1 MQGEEHV
8 PNPPKFHL
16 STCPSG
22 TRNSTHRPHR
32 TFLFT
37 ELGQPG
43 ALCGPTRERPAVCCK
58 GTGPGPTAAAPH
70 LGQCDG
76 PAASPAGRQK
86 PQPLERE
93 VFSVLG
99 TPAGGA
105 PASRPQ
111 RCVCSQSARGPRHC
125 PLPELNPAKGGKS
138 PGDVSSFQQEEAR
151 NKMMSLVI

>member
-16 STCPSG
+16 STCPLAPG
-22 TRNSTHRPHR
+22 AAPTVPHR
-32 TFLFT
+32 VFLFT

-43 ALCGPTRERPAVCCK
+43 ALCGATREGPAVCCK
-58 GTGPGPTAAAPH
+58 RAGPRPTAAAPH

-76 PAASPAGRQK
+76 SPAPPAGRQE
-86 PQPLERE
+86 PQPLGKGNL
-93 VFSVLG
+93 FCPG
-99 TPAGGA
+99 TSAGGA

-111 RCVCSQSARGPRHC
+111 RCICSQSARGPRHC

-138 PGDVSSFQQEEAR
+138 PGDISSFQQEAR

>member
-16 STCPSG
+16 STCPLAPG
-22 TRNSTHRPHR
+22 AAPTVPHR
-32 TFLFT
+32 VFLFT

-43 ALCGPTRERPAVCCK
+43 ALCGATHEGPVVCCK
-58 GTGPGPTAAAPH
+58 RTGPRPTAAAPH

-76 PAASPAGRQK
+76 SPAPPAGRQE
-86 PQPLERE
+86 PQPLGKGNLFCPRH
-93 VFSVLG
+93 SCRKGSSLK
-99 TPAGGA
+99 
-105 PASRPQ
+105 ASEM
-111 RCVCSQSARGPRHC
+111 SARGPRHC